1 MNWLEGLECSMRA
14 GEKRLAVLID
24 PDDLPPGKAWHDFL
38 ERLSASPVTD
48 VLIGGSLLIHR
59 EVQDIMSTLRQRIS
73 KPLVLF
79 PGEPEQVTSGADAL
93 LFLSLISGR
102 NPELLVGKHVNAA
115 LRIRRMKLEVIPTG
129 YMLIG
134 DGPLT
139 TAAYMSQT
147 LPIPKNKPAIASAT
161 AAAGELLG
169 LRLMYLDAGSG
180 ARDPIPNNMIAA
192 VREQVR
198 CPIVVGG
205 GLNDAPS
212 IRAAWCSGADLVV
225 VGTAIEKR
233 PTDFSWLPD
242 PKIKMSIQATPSSD
256 VPPVDTRNSL

>member
-1 MNWLEGLECSMRA
+1 MNWHEGLASSMQA
-14 GEKRLAVLID
+14 GEKRLAALID
-24 PDDLPPGKAWHDFL
+24 PDDLPPGKAWHEFL
-38 ERLSASPVTD
+38 DRLNAAPVTD

-59 EVQDIMSTLRQRIS
+59 EVQDIMATLRQRIS

-93 LFLSLISGR
+93 LLLSLISGR

-115 LRIRRMKLEVIPTG
+115 FRIRRMKLEVVPTG

-147 LPIPKNKPAIASAT
+147 LPIPKNKPTIASAT
-161 AAAGELLG
+161 AAAGEMLG
-169 LRLMYLDAGSG
+169 LRLIYLDAGSG
-180 ARDPIPNNMIAA
+180 AGEPISSTMIAA
-192 VREQVR
+192 VRDQVR

-205 GLNDAPS
+205 GLNDAAS
-212 IRAAWCSGADLVV
+212 IRAAWCAGADLVV

-242 PKIKMSIQATPSSD
+242 PKNQKVHSSD
-256 VPPVDTRNSL
+256 IIQ